1 MRDEAHRFGVT
12 YHRKLRSKRVISSEL
27 DKIEGIGPVRREKLL
42 KHFGS
47 VKNIKE
53 ASLDDLKL
61 ILPEKTAVLLLEKL
75 NKGE

>member
-27 DKIEGIGPVRREKLL
+27 DKIEGIDPVRREKLL